1 MEDKILE
8 KYEKMLVDDGIINEG
23 TTLTKKHFIALA
35 GLIKNSTDINTM
47 KELLVDWAGTLNPQ
61 FDVQKFRQ
69 AAGMKETGRK

>member
-23 TTLTKKHFIALA
+23 TALTKKHFIALA
-35 GLIKNSTDINTM
+35 GMIKNSTSLDTL
-47 KELLVDWAGTLNPQ
+47 KELLVDWAATLNPQ
-61 FDVQKFRQ
+61 FDVQKFRS

>member
-8 KYEKMLVDDGIINEG
+8 KYEKMLVDNGIINEA
-23 TTLTKKHFIALA
+23 TTLTRKHFTVLA
-35 GLIKNSTDINTM
+35 GMIKNSTDLNTL

-69 AAGMKETGRK
+69 AAGLKETGRK